1 MGRVVGFCGVMGV
14 LGSSV
19 LWWCFERWRGV

>member
-1 MGRVVGFCGVMGV
+1 MGKVVGFCGVMGV

-19 LWWCFERWRGV
+19 LWWCFGRWRDV

>member
-1 MGRVVGFCGVMGV
+1 MGKVAGFCGVMGV

-19 LWWCFERWRGV
+19 LWWCFGRWRAV